1 MKSNSIET
9 WLQDGLI
16 ICSRYQDKITKDC
29 IASAKSLG
37 ERSSEKD
44 CRFYSLLFCGI
55 PIHEM
60 ISILDIGCGKAEL
73 LSFLKNSYP
82 EVKIDRYLGLDLVGE
97 FLDVAKRNYPEY
109 EFQLE
114 NFISDQFLPKQPFT
128 IVIAIGVLVSRV
140 QNYQKFVEYFIRKM
154 VRCSSGYI
162 LFNMIGEIDFSS
174 PNYSNYKQVGRSTF
188 FPRKALESILDKIDG
203 INYRIVEER
212 NFSRCDRYVC
222 SCFYRLTVHPLSI
235 SRSNYSLIK

>member
-44 CRFYSLLFCGI
+44 CRFYSLL
-55 PIHEM
+55 
-60 ISILDIGCGKAEL
+60 
-73 LSFLKNSYP
+73 
-82 EVKIDRYLGLDLVGE
+82 
-97 FLDVAKRNYPEY
+97 
-109 EFQLE
+109 
-114 NFISDQFLPKQPFT
+114 FT